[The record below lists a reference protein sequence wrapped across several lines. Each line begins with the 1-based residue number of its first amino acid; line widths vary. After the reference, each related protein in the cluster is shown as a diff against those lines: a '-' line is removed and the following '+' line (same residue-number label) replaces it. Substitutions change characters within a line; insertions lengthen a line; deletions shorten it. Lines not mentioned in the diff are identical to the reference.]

1 MIFYCPAC
9 WREVPELIHVCPY
22 CKVDVK
28 RLTLEQDYAQKLIA
42 ALDHPEPTTPVRVAW
57 ILGVRKETRAIP
69 RLARLVRESDD
80 PYIVEAAVEALGRI
94 GDPTGLEAIRF
105 ATQHGAARVREKA
118 QHATILIQRTTSP
131 RPALSTEFGESD
143 SSCAKQ

>member
-22 CKVDVK
+22 CKVDVE

-42 ALDHPEPTTPVRVAW
+42 ALEHPEPTTPVRVAW

-69 RLARLVRESDD
+69 PIASGDGLATGGHPIRCPARGREG
-80 PYIVEAAVEALGRI
+80 PYEGAAC
-94 GDPTGLEAIRF
+94 
-105 ATQHGAARVREKA
+105 HGA
-118 QHATILIQRTTSP
+118 HS
-131 RPALSTEFGESD
+131 GD
-143 SSCAKQ
+143 DG

>member
-1 MIFYCPAC
+1 
-9 WREVPELIHVCPY
+9 
-22 CKVDVK
+22 VDVE

-80 PYIVEAAVEALGRI
+80 PYIVEAAVEALGKI

-105 ATQHGAARVREKA
+105 AAQHGGARVHTKA
-118 QHATILIQRTTSP
+118 QRAMELIQGTTAEDG
-131 RPALSTEFGESD
+131 RVR
-143 SSCAKQ
+143 

>member
-1 MIFYCPAC
+1 MIAYCPAC
-9 WREVPELIHVCPY
+9 WSEVPERIQVCPH
-22 CKVDVK
+22 CGVDVD
-28 RLTLEQDYAQKLIA
+28 RLTLERDYVQKLIA

-94 GDPTGLEAIRF
+94 GDRTGLEAIRF
-105 ATQHGAARVREKA
+105 ATQHGAVRVREKA
-118 QHATILIQRTTSP
+118 QHATILIQRTISP

>member
-1 MIFYCPAC
+1 MLPKPSGYGKIGQGFLRRKTLLRGGPRECARERRPKEVGSLLRQGWSSMIFYCPAC

-22 CKVDVK
+22 CKVDVE

-69 RLARLVRESDD
+69 RLARPVRESDD
-80 PYIVEAAVEALGRI
+80 PYIVEAG
-94 GDPTGLEAIRF
+94 
-105 ATQHGAARVREKA
+105 
-118 QHATILIQRTTSP
+118 
-131 RPALSTEFGESD
+131 GE
-143 SSCAKQ
+143 

>member
-22 CKVDVK
+22 CKVDVE

-57 ILGVRKETRAIP
+57 ILGMRKEIRAVP
-69 RLARLVRESDD
+69 RLAQLARESED
-80 PYIVEAAVEALGRI
+80 PYIVEAAVEALGKI

-105 ATQHGAARVREKA
+105 AAQHGGARVHTKA
-118 QHATILIQRTTSP
+118 QRAMELIQGTTAEDG
-131 RPALSTEFGESD
+131 RVR
-143 SSCAKQ
+143 